1 MRVISYVDRRDQAP
15 RSRSAELTA
24 MAFRRRRKRKAG
36 RRDKGLAS
44 VASAVQASLVLT
56 LVGFINLGSA
66 LFPTKT
72 CFTATFLASL

>member
-1 MRVISYVDRRDQAP
+1 MGGIRT
-15 RSRSAELTA
+15 RSRSTELTA
-24 MAFRRRRKRKAG
+24 TTFRRHRKRKAG

-72 CFTATFLASL
+72 CFLQ